1 MRRKVPD
8 TWWGAIVV
16 GVVAGSVGGAT
27 AALADIWSNDSLAH
41 RLFAFVPGGAAGFVV
56 VVVTRARITIG
67 MEELVSE
74 GLRLGAHFARPAG
87 VTRVPGLLV
96 LPGFPRGAGGAAC
109 CGDGD
114 MDRAVARGSCCAGPL
129 SCGGA

>member
-1 MRRKVPD
+1 MRRTVPD

-56 VVVTRARITIG
+56 FCLLMHARNMRRDG
-67 MEELVSE
+67 Q
-74 GLRLGAHFARPAG
+74 PA
-87 VTRVPGLLV
+87 
-96 LPGFPRGAGGAAC
+96 
-109 CGDGD
+109 
-114 MDRAVARGSCCAGPL
+114 
-129 SCGGA
+129 